1 MIYVTGD
8 IHGDVTRFCD
18 DNMIREGIV
27 PSKEDVFIVCGHFG
41 IPFGEA
47 YKEAD
52 EKALK
57 FLYSKPYKI
66 CFVDGC
72 HENHFILSKLKTS
85 RWNGGL
91 IGLISPNVFYM
102 KRGELFNLQGKTI
115 FTFGG
120 GESPDK
126 KQRREG
132 INWWST
138 EKPSLEEY
146 KHGARKLILNGHKVD
161 YVITHTPPASFDIC
175 ANEVTEN
182 LSIYKERI
190 TYKQWYCGNL
200 HVDKTFH
207 DFHAVYQKFIRL
219 E

>member
-1 MIYVTGD
+1 
-8 IHGDVTRFCD
+8 
-18 DNMIREGIV
+18 MIREGIV
-27 PSKEDVFIVCGHFG
+27 PSKEDVFIVCGDFG

-132 INWWST
+132 
-138 EKPSLEEY
+138 
-146 KHGARKLILNGHKVD
+146 HKVD
-161 YVITHTPPASFDIC
+161 YVITHTPPASVDIC